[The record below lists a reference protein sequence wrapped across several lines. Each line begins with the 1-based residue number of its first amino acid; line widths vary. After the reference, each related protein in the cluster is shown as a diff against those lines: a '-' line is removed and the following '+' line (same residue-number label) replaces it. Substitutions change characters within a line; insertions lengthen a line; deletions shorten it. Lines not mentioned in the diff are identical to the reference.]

1 MHDGFIKI
9 AVGVPEIAL
18 GDCQTNAERIIA
30 MARVMST
37 AGVKLAVFT
46 ELGVTGYTLEDLFL
60 QQTLL
65 NAAENA
71 LSRIIKET
79 KELDMLLA
87 VGVPVPVGCS
97 LYNCAAFI
105 NKGKLLA
112 LVPKTHIPTYSEFY
126 EVRRFSSSPDKGFF
140 ITYVGQKVFLGQ
152 GLLRCSDMPELIV
165 AAEICEDAWVPCP
178 PSVGLAQAG
187 ANVICNLS
195 CSNELI
201 GKSEY
206 RRSIIKG
213 LSGSLVCAYAYCSA
227 GDGESTTDLV
237 FSGHCM
243 ICENAAMLAQQRW
256 STGTFITAD
265 IDVQRINADRRRM
278 STFKAVA
285 SEQYP
290 MIGEF
295 NLSVTETKLERR
307 FSPTP
312 FVPSDKAN
320 LEERCKE
327 IIHIQSA
334 GLQRR
339 LKGAHADHAVI
350 GLSGGLDSTLAYLV
364 TVDAF
369 KNLGLPLENV
379 VALTMPCF
387 GTTSR
392 TKSNAQK
399 MAEAI
404 GTSFKEVD
412 IHAAVQQ
419 HFSDIG
425 HDGVTT
431 DVTYENSQARMRTL
445 ILMNTANKCG
455 GLVIGTGD
463 LSELALGW
471 ATYNG
476 DHMSMYGVNAGVPKT
491 LVRYLVGYFASVSE
505 EPLKSVLYD
514 VLDTPVSPEL
524 LPPEENGEIAQRT
537 EDIVGPYELHDFFM
551 YYIMRFG
558 FPPHKIYR
566 IAVQTFEGRYSPE
579 IIKKWLINFVRRFF
593 TQQFKRSCL
602 PDGPKV
608 GSAAIS
614 PRGDWRMPSDALYAE
629 WLRDAENVGHFPKRK
644 L

>member
-1 MHDGFIKI
+1 MKDGFIKI
-9 AVGVPEIAL
+9 ACGVPEIAL
-18 GDCQTNAERIIA
+18 GDCVENADRIIS
-30 MARVMST
+30 MSRDMNDT
-37 AGVKLAVFT
+37 GVKLAVFT
-46 ELGVTGYTLEDLFL
+46 ELGITGYTLEDIFL

-65 NAAENA
+65 TAAEEA
-71 LSRIIKET
+71 LARIMRET
-79 KELDMLLA
+79 SDFDMLIA
-87 VGVPVPVGCS
+87 VGIPVPYGCS

-105 NKGKLLA
+105 NRGRLLA

-126 EVRRFSSSPDKGFF
+126 EGRRFTPSPEKGFF
-140 ITYVGQKVFLGQ
+140 IRFAGQEVYLGQ
-152 GLLRCSDMPELIV
+152 GMLRCAEIPQLLV
-165 AAEICEDAWVPCP
+165 AAEICEDAWVPSP

-187 ANVICNLS
+187 ANVIFNLS

-206 RRSIIKG
+206 RRSIVKG
-213 LSGSLVCAYAYCSA
+213 LSGSLLCAYAYCSA

-237 FSGHCM
+237 FSAHCM
-243 ICENAAMLAQQRW
+243 VCENGSMLAQQRW

-265 IDVQRINADRRRM
+265 IDIQRIDADRRKM
-278 STFKAVA
+278 TTFTAVP
-285 SEQYP
+285 SDSYP
-290 MIGEF
+290 IIGEF
-295 NLSVTETKLERR
+295 DLNLCETRLERR

-320 LEERCKE
+320 LEERCRE
-327 IIHIQSA
+327 IIHIQSS

-339 LKGAHADHAVI
+339 IKGTNSKHAVI

-369 KNLGLPLENV
+369 KNLGKPLEDV
-379 VALTMPCF
+379 VAVTMPCF

-404 GTSFKEVD
+404 GTSFREID

-445 ILMNTANKCG
+445 ILMNTANKLG

-505 EPLKSVLYD
+505 EPLRSVLYD

-524 LPPEENGEIAQRT
+524 LPPEENGDIAQRT

-551 YYIMRFG
+551 YYVMRFG

-566 IAVQTFEGRYSPE
+566 MAIRTFEDRYSPE
-579 IIKKWLINFVRRFF
+579 VIKKWLMNFVRRFF

-614 PRGDWRMPSDALYAE
+614 PRGDWRMPSDMLYAE
-629 WLRDAENVGHFPKRK
+629 WMRDAESV
-644 L
+644 

>member
-1 MHDGFIKI
+1 MIF
-9 AVGVPEIAL
+9 
-18 GDCQTNAERIIA
+18 
-30 MARVMST
+30 
-37 AGVKLAVFT
+37 
-46 ELGVTGYTLEDLFL
+46 
-60 QQTLL
+60 
-65 NAAENA
+65 
-71 LSRIIKET
+71 
-79 KELDMLLA
+79 
-87 VGVPVPVGCS
+87 
-97 LYNCAAFI
+97 
-105 NKGKLLA
+105 
-112 LVPKTHIPTYSEFY
+112 
-126 EVRRFSSSPDKGFF
+126 
-140 ITYVGQKVFLGQ
+140 
-152 GLLRCSDMPELIV
+152 
-165 AAEICEDAWVPCP
+165 
-178 PSVGLAQAG
+178 
-187 ANVICNLS
+187 NLS

-206 RRSIIKG
+206 RRSLIRG
-213 LSGSLVCAYAYCSA
+213 LSGSLLCAYVYCSA

-243 ICENAAMLAQQRW
+243 ICENGSMLAQQRW

-265 IDVQRINADRRRM
+265 IDIQRIDADRRKM
-278 STFKAVA
+278 TTFTSVP
-285 SEQYP
+285 SEKYP
-290 MIGEF
+290 LIGEF
-295 NLSVTETKLERR
+295 SLAITETNLERR

-320 LEERCKE
+320 LEERCRE

-339 LKGAHADHAVI
+339 ISGAHARTAVI

-369 KNLGLPLENV
+369 KSLGMPLENV
-379 VALTMPCF
+379 IAVTMPCF

-404 GTSFKEVD
+404 GTSFKEID

-419 HFSDIG
+419 HFADIG

-445 ILMNTANKCG
+445 ILMNTANKLG

-491 LVRYLVGYFASVSE
+491 LVRYLVGYFASVSD
-505 EPLKSVLYD
+505 EPLRSVLYD

-524 LPPEENGEIAQRT
+524 LPPEENGDIAQRT
-537 EDIVGPYELHDFFM
+537 EDIVGPYEMHDFFM

-566 IAVQTFEGRYSPE
+566 IAVQTFEEKYSPDV
-579 IIKKWLINFVRRFF
+579 IKKWLVNFVRRFF

-614 PRGDWRMPSDALYAE
+614 PRGDWRMPSDVLYAE
-629 WLRDAENVGHFPKRK
+629 WLRDAERVE
-644 L
+644 

>member
-1 MHDGFIKI
+1 MKDGFIKV
-9 AVGVPEIAL
+9 AAGVPEIAL
-18 GDCQTNAERIIA
+18 GDCMLNAERIIA
-30 MARVMST
+30 MAHEMNTS
-37 AGVKLAVFT
+37 GVRLAVFT
-46 ELGVTGYTLEDLFL
+46 ELGITGYTLEDLFL

-65 NAAENA
+65 DAAEKA
-71 LSRIIKET
+71 LGEVIRQT
-79 KELDMLLA
+79 AELDMLLA
-87 VGVPVPVGCS
+87 VGVPVPVGCC
-97 LYNCAAFI
+97 LYNCAAFV
-105 NKGKLLA
+105 NKGRLLC
-112 LVPKTHIPTYSEFY
+112 LVPKTFIPTYSEFY
-126 EVRRFSSSPDKGFF
+126 EGRRFTPAPETGTEVEFA
-140 ITYVGQKVFLGQ
+140 GQKTYLGQ
-152 GLLRCSDMPELIV
+152 GLLRCGEMPGLLV
-165 AAEICEDAWVPCP
+165 GAEICEDAWVPCP
-178 PSVGLAQAG
+178 PSTELARAG
-187 ANVICNLS
+187 ANVIFNLS

-206 RRSIIKG
+206 RRSIIRG
-213 LSGSLVCAYAYCSA
+213 LSGSLVCAYVYCSA
-227 GDGESTTDLV
+227 GGGESTTDLV

-243 ICENAAMLAQQRW
+243 ICENASMLAQQRW
-256 STGTFITAD
+256 NTGSFITAD
-265 IDVQRINADRRRM
+265 IDIQRINTDRRRM
-278 STFKAVA
+278 STFTAAPSPKF
-285 SEQYP
+285 P
-290 MIGEF
+290 LIGEF
-295 NLSVTETKLERR
+295 SLNVAETALERR

-312 FVPSDKAN
+312 FVPSDRYN
-320 LEERCKE
+320 LEERCRE

-364 TVDAF
+364 TADAF
-369 KNLGLPLENV
+369 KNLGLPPQNII
-379 VALTMPCF
+379 ALTMPCF

-404 GTSFKEVD
+404 GTSFREVD

-431 DVTYENSQARMRTL
+431 DVTYENSQARIRTL
-445 ILMNTANKCG
+445 ILMNTANKLG

-491 LVRYLVGYFASVSE
+491 LVRYLVDYFASVSE

-551 YYIMRFG
+551 YYMMRCG
-558 FPPHKIYR
+558 FAPHKIYR
-566 IAVQTFEGRYSPE
+566 IALPTFEGRYSPE
-579 IIKKWLINFVRRFF
+579 VIKKWLVNFVRRFF

-608 GSAAIS
+608 GSVAIS

-629 WLRDAENVGHFPKRK
+629 WLRDAENIPVG
-644 L
+644 

>member
-1 MHDGFIKI
+1 MYDGFIKV
-9 AVGVPEIAL
+9 AAGVPEIAL
-18 GDCQTNAERIIA
+18 GDCAANAHRIIK
-30 MARVMST
+30 MADEMS
-37 AGVKLAVFT
+37 AKGAKLAVFT
-46 ELGVTGYTLEDLFL
+46 ELGVTGYTLEDMFL
-60 QQTLL
+60 QRTLL
-65 NAAENA
+65 SSGEKA
-71 LSRIIKET
+71 LGLIMEET
-79 KELDMLLA
+79 ASLDMLLA
-87 VGVPVPVGCS
+87 VGVPVPVGCC
-97 LYNCAAFI
+97 LYNCVAFI
-105 NKGKLLA
+105 NRGKLLA

-126 EVRRFSSSPDKGFF
+126 EGRRFTAAPEKGFF
-140 ITYVGQKVFLGQ
+140 ITYAGQKVFLGQ
-152 GLLRCSDMPELIV
+152 GLLRCANMPELVV

-178 PSVGLAQAG
+178 PSIGLAQAG

-206 RRSIIKG
+206 RRSLIKG
-213 LSGSLVCAYAYCSA
+213 LSGSLLSAYIYCSA

-243 ICENAAMLAQQRW
+243 ICENGSMLAQQRW

-265 IDVQRINADRRRM
+265 IDVQRIDADRRKM
-278 STFKAVA
+278 TTFTAVP
-285 SEQYP
+285 SEKYP
-290 MIGEF
+290 LIGEF
-295 NLSVTETKLERR
+295 SLEVTETRLERR

-327 IIHIQSA
+327 IIHIQST

-339 LKGAHADHAVI
+339 LKGAHAKHAVI

-369 KNLGLPLENV
+369 KSLGMPMEDV
-379 VALTMPCF
+379 MAVTMPCF

-404 GTSFKEVD
+404 GTSFKEID

-445 ILMNTANKCG
+445 ILMNTANKLG

-491 LVRYLVGYFASVSE
+491 LVRYLVGYFASVAD

-558 FPPHKIYR
+558 FMPHKIYR
-566 IAVQTFEGRYSPE
+566 IALQTFEGKYSPE
-579 IIKKWLINFVRRFF
+579 IIKKWLMNFIRRFF

-614 PRGDWRMPSDALYAE
+614 PRGDWRMPSDMLYAE
-629 WLRDAENVGHFPKRK
+629 WMKDAESI
-644 L
+644 

>member
-1 MHDGFIKI
+1 MEDGFIKV
-9 AVGVPEIAL
+9 ASGVPEIAL
-18 GDCQTNAERIIA
+18 GDCELNADRIIA
-30 MARVMST
+30 MAQEMSG

-46 ELGVTGYTLEDLFL
+46 ELGVTGYTLEDMFE

-65 NAAENA
+65 TAAENA
-71 LSRIIKET
+71 LGRIVEET
-79 KELDMLLA
+79 LDLDMLIA

-97 LYNCAAFI
+97 LYNCAALM
-105 NKGKLLA
+105 NHGELLA
-112 LVPKTHIPTYSEFY
+112 LIPKTHIPTYSEFY
-126 EVRRFSSSPDKGFF
+126 EGRRFTPAPEKGFF
-140 ITYVGQKVFLGQ
+140 ISFAGQDVFLGQ
-152 GLLRCSDMPELIV
+152 GLLRCSALPQLV
-165 AAEICEDAWVPCP
+165 VGAEICEDAWVPCP

-187 ANVICNLS
+187 ANVIFNLS

-206 RRSIIKG
+206 RRSLIKG
-213 LSGSLVCAYAYCSA
+213 LSGSLLSAYVYCSA

-243 ICENAAMLAQQRW
+243 ICENGSLLAQQRW
-256 STGTFITAD
+256 NTGSFITAD
-265 IDVQRINADRRRM
+265 IDIQRIDADRRKM
-278 STFKAVA
+278 TTFTALQ
-285 SEQYP
+285 SEEYP
-290 MIGEF
+290 LISEF
-295 NLSVTETKLERR
+295 DLEITETRLERR
-307 FSPTP
+307 YSPTP

-327 IIHIQSA
+327 IIHIQSS

-339 LKGAHADHAVI
+339 LKGAHAKHAVI
-350 GLSGGLDSTLAYLV
+350 GLSGGLDSTLAYLI

-369 KNLGLPLENV
+369 KNLGRPLEDV
-379 VALTMPCF
+379 VAITMPCF

-404 GTSFKEVD
+404 GTSFREID

-431 DVTYENSQARMRTL
+431 DVTYENSQARIRTL
-445 ILMNTANKCG
+445 ILMNTANKLG

-491 LVRYLVGYFASVSE
+491 LVRYLVGYFASVAD

-566 IAVQTFEGRYSPE
+566 IAIRTFEGKYSPE
-579 IIKKWLINFVRRFF
+579 VIKKWLVNFIRRFF

-608 GSAAIS
+608 GTAAIS
-614 PRGDWRMPSDALYAE
+614 PRGDWRMPSDMLYAE
-629 WLRDAENVGHFPKRK
+629 WMRDAESV
-644 L
+644 

>member
-1 MHDGFIKI
+1 MRDGFIKV
-9 AVGVPEIAL
+9 ATGVPGIAL
-18 GDCQTNAERIIA
+18 GDCELNAERIIA
-30 MARVMST
+30 MSRDMSN

-46 ELGVTGYTLEDLFL
+46 ELGVTGYTLEDLFM

-65 NAAENA
+65 TAGENA

-79 KELDMLLA
+79 AGLDTLIA

-105 NKGKLLA
+105 NRGKLLA

-126 EVRRFSSSPDKGFF
+126 EGRRFTPAPEKGFF
-140 ITYVGQKVFLGQ
+140 IQYAGQKVFLGQ
-152 GLLRCSDMPELIV
+152 GLLRCADLPELVV

-178 PSVGLAQAG
+178 PSTELAQAG
-187 ANVICNLS
+187 ANVIFNLS

-206 RRSIIKG
+206 RRSLIRG
-213 LSGSLVCAYAYCSA
+213 LSGSLLCAYVYCSA

-243 ICENAAMLAQQRW
+243 ICENGSMLAQQRW

-265 IDVQRINADRRRM
+265 IDIQRIDADRRKM
-278 STFKAVA
+278 TTFTSVP
-285 SEQYP
+285 SEKYP
-290 MIGEF
+290 LIGEF
-295 NLSVTETKLERR
+295 SLAITETNLERR

-320 LEERCKE
+320 LEERCRE

-339 LKGAHADHAVI
+339 ISGAHARTAVI

-369 KNLGLPLENV
+369 KSLGMPLENV
-379 VALTMPCF
+379 IAVTMPCF

-404 GTSFKEVD
+404 GTSFKEID

-419 HFSDIG
+419 HFADIG

-445 ILMNTANKCG
+445 ILMNTANKLG

-491 LVRYLVGYFASVSE
+491 LVRYLVGYFA
-505 EPLKSVLYD
+505 
-514 VLDTPVSPEL
+514 
-524 LPPEENGEIAQRT
+524 
-537 EDIVGPYELHDFFM
+537 
-551 YYIMRFG
+551 
-558 FPPHKIYR
+558 
-566 IAVQTFEGRYSPE
+566 
-579 IIKKWLINFVRRFF
+579 
-593 TQQFKRSCL
+593 RSL
-602 PDGPKV
+602 
-608 GSAAIS
+608 
-614 PRGDWRMPSDALYAE
+614 
-629 WLRDAENVGHFPKRK
+629 
-644 L
+644 

>member
-1 MHDGFIKI
+1 MKDGFIKI
-9 AVGVPEIAL
+9 AAGVPEIAL
-18 GDCQTNAERIIA
+18 GDCSLNAERIVS
-30 MARVMST
+30 MARDMST

-46 ELGVTGYTLEDLFL
+46 ELGITGYTLEDLFL

-65 NAAENA
+65 HGAEKA
-71 LSRIIKET
+71 LKKIIEQT
-79 KELDMLLA
+79 SELDMLIA
-87 VGVPVPVGCS
+87 VGVPVPVGCC

-105 NKGKLLA
+105 NRGRLLG

-126 EVRRFSSSPDKGFF
+126 EGRRFTPAPDKGFF
-140 ITYVGQKVFLGQ
+140 IDFAGQRVYLGQ
-152 GLLRCSDMPELIV
+152 GLFRCEKLPELV
-165 AAEICEDAWVPCP
+165 VGAEICEDAWVPAP

-206 RRSIIKG
+206 RRSIIRG

-227 GDGESTTDLV
+227 GGGESTTDLV

-243 ICENAAMLAQQRW
+243 ICENASMLSEQRW
-256 STGTFITAD
+256 NTGSFITAD
-265 IDVQRINADRRRM
+265 IDIQRINTDRRRM
-278 STFKAVA
+278 STFTAVP
-285 SEQYP
+285 SEKYP
-290 MIGEF
+290 FIAAF
-295 NLSVTETKLERR
+295 DLAVTETRLERS
-307 FSPTP
+307 FSRTP
-312 FVPSDKAN
+312 FVPSGKDNIAD
-320 LEERCKE
+320 RCRE

-334 GLQRR
+334 GLRRR

-350 GLSGGLDSTLAYLV
+350 GLSGGLDSTLAYLI

-369 KNLGLPLENV
+369 KNLGLPLQNII
-379 VALTMPCF
+379 ALTMPCF

-404 GTSFKEVD
+404 GTSFREVD

-419 HFSDIG
+419 HFADIG

-491 LVRYLVGYFASVSE
+491 LVRYLVDYVASASD
-505 EPLKSVLYD
+505 EPLQSVLYD

-524 LPPEENGEIAQRT
+524 LPPEENGDIAQRT

-551 YYIMRFG
+551 YYMMRCG
-558 FPPHKIYR
+558 FAPHKIYR
-566 IAVQTFEGRYSPE
+566 IALRTFDGKYAPE
-579 IIKKWLINFVRRFF
+579 VIKKWLVNFVRRFF

-602 PDGPKV
+602 PDGPKI
-608 GSAAIS
+608 GSVAIS

-629 WLRDAENVGHFPKRK
+629 WLTDAEDAQQF
-644 L
+644 

>member
-1 MHDGFIKI
+1 MKDGFIKI
-9 AVGVPEIAL
+9 GAGVPEIAL
-18 GDCQTNAERIIA
+18 GDCAENAKRIIA
-30 MARVMST
+30 MLRDMQAQ
-37 AGVKLAVFT
+37 GVKLAVFT
-46 ELGVTGYTLEDLFL
+46 ELGITGYTLEDLFL
-60 QQTLL
+60 QQALLDASAKALAEIIAATAEMDTLVL
-65 NAAENA
+65 
-71 LSRIIKET
+71 
-79 KELDMLLA
+79 

-97 LYNCAAFI
+97 LYNCAAVI
-105 NKGKLLA
+105 NRGQLLG
-112 LVPKTHIPTYSEFY
+112 LVPKTHMPTYSEFY
-126 EVRRFSSSPDKGFF
+126 EGRRFTPAPEKVQS
-140 ITYVGQKVFLGQ
+140 INYLGQSVPLGQ
-152 GLLRCSDMPELIV
+152 GLFRCAELPELV
-165 AAEICEDAWVPCP
+165 LGMELCEDAWTPCP
-178 PSVGLAQAG
+178 PSIGLARAG
-187 ANVICNLS
+187 ANVIFNLS
-195 CSNELI
+195 CSNEVI
-201 GKSEY
+201 GKADY
-206 RRSIIKG
+206 RRALIKH
-213 LSGSLVCAYAYCSA
+213 LSGSLVSAYVYCSA
-227 GDGESTTDLV
+227 GGGESTTDLV

-243 ICENAAMLAQQRW
+243 ICENASILAEQRW

-265 IDVQRINADRRRM
+265 IDIQRLNTDRRRM
-278 STFKAVA
+278 STFTADN

-290 MIGEF
+290 VIAEF
-295 NLSVTETKLERR
+295 SLDMTETKLTRA
-307 FSPTP
+307 FPQTP
-312 FVPSDKAN
+312 FVPSSKDN

-339 LKGAHADHAVI
+339 LMAAHAEHAVI
-350 GLSGGLDSTLAYLV
+350 GLSGGLDSTLSYLV

-369 KNLGLPLENV
+369 KALHYPLENI

-404 GTSFKEVD
+404 GTSFREVD

-419 HFSDIG
+419 HFADIG

-431 DVTYENSQARMRTL
+431 DITYENSQARMRTL
-445 ILMNTANKCG
+445 ILMNTANQCG

-476 DHMSMYGVNAGVPKT
+476 DHMSMYAVNVGVPKT
-491 LVRYLVGYFASVSE
+491 LVRYLVDYFASVSD

-524 LPPEENGEIAQRT
+524 LPPEENGDIAQRT

-551 YYIMRFG
+551 YYIMRCG
-558 FPPHKIYR
+558 FAPHKIYR
-566 IAVQTFEGRYSPE
+566 IALLTFEGKYSPE
-579 IIKKWLINFVRRFF
+579 VIKKWLDNFVRRFF

-608 GSAAIS
+608 GSVAIS
-614 PRGDWRMPSDALYAE
+614 PRGDWRMPSDALYTV
-629 WLRDAENVGHFPKRK
+629 WS
-644 L
+644 

>member
-1 MHDGFIKI
+1 MKDGFIKV
-9 AVGVPEIAL
+9 ASGVPEIAL
-18 GDCQTNAERIIA
+18 GNCELNAGRIIA
-30 MARVMST
+30 MARTMAA
-37 AGVKLAVFT
+37 AGVRLAVFT
-46 ELGVTGYTLEDLFL
+46 ELGVTGYTLEDMFA

-65 NAAENA
+65 TAAENA
-71 LSRIIKET
+71 LARILEET
-79 KELDMLLA
+79 ADLDMLAA

-97 LYNCAAFI
+97 LYNCAALI
-105 NKGKLLA
+105 NRGKLLA
-112 LVPKTHIPTYSEFY
+112 LIPKTHIPTYSEFY
-126 EVRRFSSSPDKGFF
+126 EGRRFTPAPEKGFF
-140 ITYVGQKVFLGQ
+140 LTYAGQKVFLGQ
-152 GLLRCSDMPELIV
+152 GLLRCAGLPQLV
-165 AAEICEDAWVPCP
+165 VGAEICEDAWVPCP
-178 PSVGLAQAG
+178 PSIGLARAG
-187 ANVICNLS
+187 ANVIFNLS

-201 GKSEY
+201 GKSDY
-206 RRSIIKG
+206 RRSLIRG
-213 LSGSLVCAYAYCSA
+213 LSGSLLAAYIYCSA

-243 ICENAAMLAQQRW
+243 ICENGSMLAQQRW
-256 STGTFITAD
+256 STGTFISAD
-265 IDVQRINADRRRM
+265 IDIQRVDADRRKM
-278 STFKAVA
+278 TTFTAA
-285 SEQYP
+285 PSGQYP
-290 MIGEF
+290 LIGEF
-295 NLSVTETKLERR
+295 DLEIAETKLERR

-320 LEERCKE
+320 LEERCRE

-339 LKGAHADHAVI
+339 IKGAHAQTAVI

-369 KNLGLPLENV
+369 RNLGKPLEDI
-379 VALTMPCF
+379 VAVTMPCF

-404 GTSFKEVD
+404 GTSFKEID
-412 IHAAVQQ
+412 IHAAVKQ
-419 HFSDIG
+419 HFADIG

-431 DVTYENSQARMRTL
+431 DVTYENSQARIRTL
-445 ILMNTANKCG
+445 ILMNTANKLG
-455 GLVIGTGD
+455 GMVIGTGD

-491 LVRYLVGYFASVSE
+491 LVRYLVGYFASVAG
-505 EPLKSVLYD
+505 EPLQSVLYD

-524 LPPEENGEIAQRT
+524 LPPEENGDIAQRT

-566 IAVQTFEGRYSPE
+566 IALQTFEGRYSPDV
-579 IIKKWLINFVRRFF
+579 IRKWLANFVRRFF

-608 GSAAIS
+608 GSEAIS
-614 PRGDWRMPSDALYAE
+614 PRGDWRMPSDMLYAD
-629 WLRDAENVGHFPKRK
+629 WMRDVESI
-644 L
+644 

>member
-1 MHDGFIKI
+1 MTVMKDGFIKI
-9 AVGVPEIAL
+9 GTGVPEIAL
-18 GDCQTNAERIIA
+18 GDCAANAERIAA
-30 MARVMST
+30 MAREMS
-37 AGVKLAVFT
+37 AQGVKIAAFT

-65 NAAENA
+65 GAAEKA
-71 LSRIIKET
+71 VGAIAEQT
-79 KELDMLLA
+79 ADLDMLLI
-87 VGVPVPVGCS
+87 VGVPVPVGCA

-105 NKGKLLA
+105 NKGVLLA

-126 EVRRFSSSPDKGFF
+126 EGRRFSPAPPKGMV
-140 ITYVGQKVFLGQ
+140 IPYAGQRVYLGQ
-152 GLLRCSDMPELIV
+152 GTLRCSAMPELV
-165 AAEICEDAWVPCP
+165 VGAEICEDAWVPCP
-178 PSVGLAQAG
+178 PSAWLAKSG
-187 ANVICNLS
+187 ANVIFNLS

-206 RRSIIKG
+206 RRTIIKA
-213 LSGSLVCAYAYCSA
+213 LSGSLVCVYAYGSA

-243 ICENAAMLAQQRW
+243 IFENASCLAEQRW
-256 STGTFITAD
+256 KTGSFITAD
-265 IDVQRINADRRRM
+265 VDVMRVNADRRRM
-278 STFKAVA
+278 STFTPDGA
-285 SEQYP
+285 SPYP
-290 MIGEF
+290 LIGEF
-295 NLSVTETKLERR
+295 SLAVTETPLTRT

-312 FVPSDKAN
+312 FVPSDREH
-320 LEERCKE
+320 LEERCRE

-339 LKGAHADHAVI
+339 LRGAHADHAVI

-364 TVDAF
+364 TADAF
-369 KNLGLPLENV
+369 KHLGLPPENII
-379 VALTMPCF
+379 ALTMPCF

-392 TKSNAQK
+392 TKSNAEK
-399 MAEAI
+399 MAEAL
-404 GTSFKEVD
+404 GTSFREVD

-445 ILMNTANKCG
+445 ILMNTANHCG

-491 LVRYLVGYFASVSE
+491 LVRYLVDYFASVSE

-524 LPPEENGEIAQRT
+524 LPPEENGDIAQRT

-551 YYIMRFG
+551 YYMLRFG

-566 IAVQTFEGRYSPE
+566 IALPTFAGRYSPDV
-579 IIKKWLINFVRRFF
+579 IRKWLINFVRRFF

-608 GSAAIS
+608 GSVAVS

-629 WLRDAENVGHFPKRK
+629 WMRDAEACEA
-644 L
+644 

>member
-1 MHDGFIKI
+1 MKDGFIKI
-9 AVGVPEIAL
+9 AAGVPEIAL
-18 GDCQTNAERIIA
+18 GDCAENAARIVA
-30 MARVMST
+30 MARQMQ
-37 AGVKLAVFT
+37 AQGVKIAVFT

-60 QQTLL
+60 QQALL
-65 NAAENA
+65 DASAQA
-71 LSRIIKET
+71 LQKIIDHT
-79 KELDMLLA
+79 ADLDMLLL

-97 LYNCAAFI
+97 LYNCAAVI
-105 NKGKLLA
+105 NRGRLLG

-126 EVRRFSSSPDKGFF
+126 EGRRFTPAPAQWESVS
-140 ITYVGQKVFLGQ
+140 YLGQSVLLGQ
-152 GLLRCSDMPELIV
+152 GLFRCASLPELV
-165 AAEICEDAWVPCP
+165 VGVELCEDAWVPSP

-201 GKSEY
+201 GKSDY
-206 RRSIIKG
+206 RGTIVRA
-213 LSGSLVCAYAYCSA
+213 LSGSLLCAYAYCSA
-227 GDGESTTDLV
+227 GSGESTTDLV

-243 ICENAAMLAQQRW
+243 ICENASLLAEQRW
-256 STGTFITAD
+256 ETGRFVTAD
-265 IDVQRINADRRRM
+265 IDIQKLNADRRRM
-278 STFKAVA
+278 STFTAVP

-290 MIGEF
+290 IIDEF
-295 NLSVTETKLERR
+295 DLDVTETNLTRVFPR
-307 FSPTP
+307 TP
-312 FVPSDKAN
+312 FVPQGKDNIDA
-320 LEERCKE
+320 RCRE

-339 LKGAHADHAVI
+339 LTAAHAKHAVI

-369 KNLGLPLENV
+369 TQLGYPLENII
-379 VALTMPCF
+379 ALTMPCF

-404 GTSFKEVD
+404 GTSFREVD

-445 ILMNTANKCG
+445 ILMNTANQCG

-476 DHMSMYGVNAGVPKT
+476 DHMSMYGVNVGVPKT
-491 LVRYLVGYFASVSE
+491 LVRYLVDYVASTVE
-505 EPLKSVLYD
+505 EPLQSVLYD

-524 LPPEENGEIAQRT
+524 LPPEENGDIAQRT

-551 YYIMRFG
+551 YYIMRCG
-558 FPPHKIYR
+558 FAPHKIYR
-566 IAVQTFEGRYSPE
+566 IALRAFDGKYTPDTIE
-579 IIKKWLINFVRRFF
+579 KWLKNFVRRFF

-608 GSAAIS
+608 GSVAIS
-614 PRGDWRMPSDALYAE
+614 PRGDWRMPSDALSAE
-629 WLRDAENVGHFPKRK
+629 WLRDLQNN
-644 L
+644 

>member
-1 MHDGFIKI
+1 MKDGLIKM
-9 AVGVPEIAL
+9 AAGVPEIAL
-18 GDCQTNAERIIA
+18 GECAQNAGRIIA
-30 MARVMST
+30 MARDMNT
-37 AGVKLAVFT
+37 KGVKLAVFT
-46 ELGVTGYTLEDLFL
+46 ELGVTGYTLEDIFL

-65 NAAENA
+65 TAAENA
-71 LSRIIKET
+71 LARILRET
-79 KELDMLLA
+79 GELDMLLA
-87 VGVPVPVGCS
+87 VGVPVPVGCC

-105 NKGKLLA
+105 NRGKLLA

-126 EVRRFSSSPDKGFF
+126 EGRRFTSAPEKGFF
-140 ITYVGQKVFLGQ
+140 IEYAGQKVFLGQ
-152 GLLRCSDMPELIV
+152 GTLRCAEMPQLV
-165 AAEICEDAWVPCP
+165 VGAEICEDAWVPCP

-187 ANVICNLS
+187 ANVIFNLS

-206 RRSIIKG
+206 RRSLIKG
-213 LSGSLVCAYAYCSA
+213 LSGSLLSAYLYCSA
-227 GDGESTTDLV
+227 GNGESTTDLV

-243 ICENAAMLAQQRW
+243 ICENGSMLVQQRW
-256 STGTFITAD
+256 NTGAFITAD
-265 IDVQRINADRRRM
+265 IDIQRINAERRRM
-278 STFKAVA
+278 TTFTAVPDGK
-285 SEQYP
+285 YP
-290 MIGEF
+290 FIAEF
-295 NLSVTETKLERR
+295 SLEITQTRLERT

-320 LEERCKE
+320 LEERCRE

-339 LKGAHADHAVI
+339 LTGAHADHAVI

-369 KNLGLPLENV
+369 KSLGKPLEDII
-379 VALTMPCF
+379 ALTMPCF

-404 GTSFKEVD
+404 GTSFREVD

-419 HFSDIG
+419 HFADIG

-431 DVTYENSQARMRTL
+431 DVTYENSQARIRTL

-505 EPLKSVLYD
+505 EPLQSVLYD

-524 LPPEENGEIAQRT
+524 LPPEENGDIAQRT

-551 YYIMRFG
+551 YYMMRFG

-566 IAVQTFEGRYSPE
+566 IALPTFEGKYSPE
-579 IIKKWLINFVRRFF
+579 VIKKWLVNFVRRFF

-608 GSAAIS
+608 GSVAIS
-614 PRGDWRMPSDALYAE
+614 PRGDWRMPSDMLYAE
-629 WLRDAENVGHFPKRK
+629 WMRDAESV
-644 L
+644 

>member
-1 MHDGFIKI
+1 MKDGFIKI
-9 AVGVPEIAL
+9 AAGVPEIAL
-18 GDCQTNAERIIA
+18 GDCAENANRIIA
-30 MARVMST
+30 MSREMHSQ
-37 AGVKLAVFT
+37 GVKLAVFT
-46 ELGVTGYTLEDLFL
+46 ELGITGYTLEDLFL
-60 QQTLL
+60 QQALL
-65 NAAENA
+65 DASADA
-71 LSRIIKET
+71 LRTIIT
-79 KELDMLLA
+79 ATADMDMLIA

-97 LYNCAAFI
+97 LYNCAAVI
-105 NKGKLLA
+105 NRGRLLG
-112 LVPKTHIPTYSEFY
+112 LVPKTHMPTYSEFY
-126 EVRRFSSSPDKGFF
+126 EGRRFTPASGE
-140 ITYVGQKVFLGQ
+140 GQYINYLGQSVYLGQ
-152 GLLRCSDMPELIV
+152 GLFRCAELPELVLGI
-165 AAEICEDAWVPCP
+165 ELCEDVWVPCP
-178 PSVGLAQAG
+178 PSIGLAQAG
-187 ANVICNLS
+187 ANVIFNLS
-195 CSNELI
+195 CSNEVI

-206 RRSIIKG
+206 RRDIIKG
-213 LSGSLVCAYAYCSA
+213 LSGSLICAYAYCSA
-227 GDGESTTDLV
+227 GGGESTTDLV

-243 ICENAAMLAQQRW
+243 ICESASLLTEQRW

-265 IDVQRINADRRRM
+265 VDIQKINADRRRM
-278 STFKAVA
+278 STFAADNSDK
-285 SEQYP
+285 YP
-290 MIGEF
+290 TIAEF
-295 NLSVTETKLERR
+295 SLDVTKTRLTRAFPR
-307 FSPTP
+307 TP
-312 FVPSDKAN
+312 FVPSSKDN
-320 LEERCKE
+320 LEARCRE

-339 LKGAHADHAVI
+339 LTAAHATHAVI

-369 KNLGLPLENV
+369 KSLNYPLENI

-404 GTSFKEVD
+404 GTSFREVD
-412 IHAAVQQ
+412 IHAAVHQ

-431 DVTYENSQARMRTL
+431 DITYEHSQARMRTL
-445 ILMNTANKCG
+445 ILMNTANQCN

-476 DHMSMYGVNAGVPKT
+476 DHMSMYAVNAGVPKT
-491 LVRYLVGYFASVSE
+491 LVRYLVDYFASASD

-524 LPPEENGEIAQRT
+524 LPPEENGDIAQRT

-551 YYIMRFG
+551 YYIMRCG

-566 IAVQTFEGRYSPE
+566 IALLTFEGKYSPE
-579 IIKKWLINFVRRFF
+579 IIKKWLANFIRRFF

-608 GSAAIS
+608 GSVAIS
-614 PRGDWRMPSDALYAE
+614 PRGDWRMPSDALYATWMHDLE
-629 WLRDAENVGHFPKRK
+629 SIE
-644 L
+644 

>member
-1 MHDGFIKI
+1 MRDGFIKV
-9 AVGVPEIAL
+9 ATGVPEIAL
-18 GDCQTNAERIIA
+18 GDCELNAERIIA
-30 MARVMST
+30 MSREMSEV
-37 AGVKLAVFT
+37 GVKLAVFT

-65 NAAENA
+65 TAGENA
-71 LSRIIKET
+71 LSRIMKET
-79 KELDMLLA
+79 AGLDMLIA

-105 NKGKLLA
+105 NSGRLLA

-126 EVRRFSSSPDKGFF
+126 EGRRFTPAPEKGFS
-140 ITYVGQKVFLGQ
+140 IQYAGQKVFLGQ
-152 GLLRCSDMPELIV
+152 GLLRCADLPELVV

-178 PSVGLAQAG
+178 PSTGLAQAG
-187 ANVICNLS
+187 ANVIFNLS

-206 RRSIIKG
+206 RRSLIKG
-213 LSGSLVCAYAYCSA
+213 LSGSLLSAYVYCSA
-227 GDGESTTDLV
+227 GNGESTTDLV

-243 ICENAAMLAQQRW
+243 ICENGSMLAQQRW

-265 IDVQRINADRRRM
+265 IDIQRIDADRRKM
-278 STFKAVA
+278 TTFTSVP
-285 SEQYP
+285 SEKYP
-290 MIGEF
+290 LIGEF
-295 NLSVTETKLERR
+295 SLAITETNLDRR

-320 LEERCKE
+320 LEERCRE

-339 LKGAHADHAVI
+339 ISGAHARTAVI

-369 KNLGLPLENV
+369 KSLGMPLENV
-379 VALTMPCF
+379 IAVTMPCF

-404 GTSFKEVD
+404 GTSFKEID

-419 HFSDIG
+419 HFADIG

-445 ILMNTANKCG
+445 ILMNTANKLG

-491 LVRYLVGYFASVSE
+491 LVRYLVGYFASVSD
-505 EPLKSVLYD
+505 EPLQSVLYD

-524 LPPEENGEIAQRT
+524 LPPEENGDIAQRT

-566 IAVQTFEGRYSPE
+566 IAVQTFEEKYSPDV
-579 IIKKWLINFVRRFF
+579 IKIWLVNFVRRFF

-614 PRGDWRMPSDALYAE
+614 PRGDCRMPSDVLYAE
-629 WLRDAENVGHFPKRK
+629 WLRDAENV
-644 L
+644 

>member
-1 MHDGFIKI
+1 MKDGFVKV
-9 AVGVPEIAL
+9 AAGVPEIAL
-18 GDCQTNAERIIA
+18 GDCERNAERIVA
-30 MARVMST
+30 MALEMNAT
-37 AGVKLAVFT
+37 GVKLAVFT
-46 ELGVTGYTLEDLFL
+46 ELGITGYTLEDLFL

-65 NAAENA
+65 SAAEKA
-71 LSRIIKET
+71 LARVAAET
-79 KELDMLLA
+79 AELDMLIA
-87 VGVPVPVGCS
+87 AGVPVPVGCS

-105 NKGKLLA
+105 NRGRILA

-126 EVRRFSSSPDKGFF
+126 EGRRFSPAPEKGFY
-140 ITYVGQKVFLGQ
+140 IGYAGQKVYLGQ
-152 GLLRCSDMPELIV
+152 GMLRCEDMPELV
-165 AAEICEDAWVPCP
+165 VGAEICEDAWVPCP

-187 ANVICNLS
+187 ANLILNLS

-243 ICENAAMLAQQRW
+243 IVENASMLAQQRW
-256 STGTFITAD
+256 NTGSFITAD

-278 STFKAVA
+278 TTFTAVPSDRYQIIA
-285 SEQYP
+285 
-290 MIGEF
+290 EF
-295 NLSVTETKLERR
+295 GLKVTETRLERR

-312 FVPSDKAN
+312 FVPSGKADI
-320 LEERCKE
+320 EERCKE
-327 IIHIQSA
+327 IIHIQSS

-339 LKGAHADHAVI
+339 LRGAHADHAVI
-350 GLSGGLDSTLAYLV
+350 GLSGGLDSTLAYLI

-369 KNLGLPLENV
+369 KALGKPLEDV
-379 VALTMPCF
+379 VAITMPCF

-419 HFSDIG
+419 HFADIG

-431 DVTYENSQARMRTL
+431 DITYENSQARMRTL
-445 ILMNTANKCG
+445 ILMNTANQLG

-491 LVRYLVGYFASVSE
+491 LVRYLVGYFASISE

-514 VLDTPVSPEL
+514 ILDTPVSPEL

-558 FPPHKIYR
+558 FTPHKIYR
-566 IAVQTFEGRYSPE
+566 IALQTFEGSYSPE
-579 IIKKWLINFVRRFF
+579 VIKKWLVNFVRRFF

-608 GSAAIS
+608 GSAALS
-614 PRGDWRMPSDALYAE
+614 PRGDWRMPSDVPSTE
-629 WLRDAENVGHFPKRK
+629 WLRDAESV
-644 L
+644 

>member
-1 MHDGFIKI
+1 MKDGFIKT
-9 AVGVPEIAL
+9 AAGVPEIAL
-18 GDCQTNAERIIA
+18 GDCSANAERIIS
-30 MARVMST
+30 MARDMSIK
-37 AGVKLAVFT
+37 GVKLAVFT
-46 ELGVTGYTLEDLFL
+46 ELGITGYTLEDLFL

-71 LSRIIKET
+71 LVRIIKET
-79 KELDMLLA
+79 AQLDMLIA
-87 VGVPVPVGCS
+87 VGVPVPVGCC

-105 NKGKLLA
+105 NKGKLLG

-126 EVRRFSSSPDKGFF
+126 EGRRFSASPDKGFF
-140 ITYVGQKVFLGQ
+140 ITYAGQKVFLGQ
-152 GLLRCSDMPELIV
+152 GLFRCAELPELIV
-165 AAEICEDAWVPCP
+165 GAEICEDAWVPSP

-213 LSGSLVCAYAYCSA
+213 LSGSLVCAYVYCSA

-243 ICENAAMLAQQRW
+243 ICENASMLARQRW
-256 STGTFITAD
+256 STGSFVTAD
-265 IDVQRINADRRRM
+265 IDIQRINADRRRM
-278 STFKAVA
+278 STFTAVP
-285 SEQYP
+285 SEKYP
-290 MIGEF
+290 LIAEF
-295 NLSVTETKLERR
+295 SLAVTETALERR

-320 LEERCKE
+320 LEERCRE

-350 GLSGGLDSTLAYLV
+350 GLSGGLDSTLACLV
-364 TVDAF
+364 TADAF
-369 KNLGLPLENV
+369 KNLDLPPENII
-379 VALTMPCF
+379 ALTMPCF

-419 HFSDIG
+419 HFADIG

-505 EPLKSVLYD
+505 EPLQSVLYD

-524 LPPEENGEIAQRT
+524 LPPGENGDIAQRT

-551 YYIMRFG
+551 YYMMRCG
-558 FPPHKIYR
+558 FAPHKIYR
-566 IAVQTFEGRYSPE
+566 IALPTFEGKYPPA
-579 IIKKWLINFVRRFF
+579 IIKKWLVNFVRRFF

-608 GSAAIS
+608 GSVAIS

-629 WLRDAENVGHFPKRK
+629 WLRDAESV
-644 L
+644 

>member
-1 MHDGFIKI
+1 MQDGFIRI
-9 AVGVPEIAL
+9 AAGVTEIAL
-18 GDCQTNAERIIA
+18 GDCAANAERITA
-30 MARVMST
+30 MAREMNE
-37 AGVKLAVFT
+37 AGVKLAVFS
-46 ELGVTGYTLEDLFL
+46 ELGITGYTLEDLFL

-65 NAAENA
+65 SAAEKA
-71 LSRIIKET
+71 LARVVKET
-79 KELDMLLA
+79 SSLDMLMA

-105 NKGKLLA
+105 SKGKLLA

-126 EVRRFSSSPDKGFF
+126 EGRRFSASPDKGFF
-140 ITYVGQKVFLGQ
+140 IEYAGQKVYLGQ
-152 GLLRCSDMPELIV
+152 GMLRCSDMPELVV

-243 ICENAAMLAQQRW
+243 ICENASMLAQQRW

-265 IDVQRINADRRRM
+265 IDIQRINADRRRM
-278 STFKAVA
+278 STFKSVP

-290 MIGEF
+290 IIGEF
-295 NLSVTETKLERR
+295 SLAITETKLERR

-369 KNLGLPLENV
+369 KNLGLPPENV

-419 HFSDIG
+419 HFADIG

-537 EDIVGPYELHDFFM
+537 EEIVGPYELHDFFM

-566 IAVQTFEGRYSPE
+566 IALQTFEGKYSPE
-579 IIKKWLINFVRRFF
+579 VIKKWLINFVRRFF

-629 WLRDAENVGHFPKRK
+629 WLRDAESV
-644 L
+644 

>member
-1 MHDGFIKI
+1 MKDGFIKI
-9 AVGVPEIAL
+9 AAGVPEIAL
-18 GDCQTNAERIIA
+18 GDCRENAKRIVS
-30 MARVMST
+30 MAREM
-37 AGVKLAVFT
+37 AADGVKLAVFT

-65 NAAENA
+65 DAATEA
-71 LSRIIKET
+71 LQAIMEET
-79 KELDMLLA
+79 ASLDMLIA

-97 LYNCAAFI
+97 LYNCAAFL
-105 NKGKLLA
+105 NHGRLLG
-112 LVPKTHIPTYSEFY
+112 LVPKTHMPTYSEFY
-126 EVRRFSSSPDKGFF
+126 EGRRFTPAPAKGQQ
-140 ITYVGQKVFLGQ
+140 ISYLGQSVYLGQ
-152 GLLRCSDMPELIV
+152 GLFRCTELPELV
-165 AAEICEDAWVPCP
+165 VGAELCEDAWVPSP

-187 ANVICNLS
+187 ANVIFNLS
-195 CSNELI
+195 CSNEVI

-206 RRSIIKG
+206 RRSIIKA
-213 LSGSLVCAYAYCSA
+213 LSGSLICAYAYCSA
-227 GDGESTTDLV
+227 GGGESTTDLV

-243 ICENAAMLAQQRW
+243 LCESASMLAEQRW
-256 STGTFITAD
+256 RTGTYVTAD
-265 IDVQRINADRRRM
+265 IDIQKLNTDRRRM
-278 STFKAVA
+278 STFTAVD
-285 SEQYP
+285 SEACPEIAQFSLR
-290 MIGEF
+290 IE
-295 NLSVTETKLERR
+295 ETPLTRTFPR
-307 FSPTP
+307 TP
-312 FVPSDKAN
+312 FVPSSKDN

-339 LKGAHADHAVI
+339 LTAAHANHAVI

-369 KNLGLPLENV
+369 KNLGWPLEHII
-379 VALTMPCF
+379 ALTMPCF

-392 TKSNAQK
+392 TKSNAQQ

-404 GTSFKEVD
+404 GTSFREVD

-419 HFSDIG
+419 HFADIG

-431 DVTYENSQARMRTL
+431 DVTYENAQARMRTL
-445 ILMNTANKCG
+445 LLMNTANKCG

-476 DHMSMYGVNAGVPKT
+476 DHMSMYAVNAGVPKT
-491 LVRYLVGYFASVSE
+491 LVRYLVDYFASVSE

-524 LPPEENGEIAQRT
+524 LPPEENGDIAQRT

-551 YYIMRFG
+551 YYIMRCG
-558 FPPHKIYR
+558 FPPRKIYR
-566 IAVQTFEGRYSPE
+566 MALRTFEGAYSPDV
-579 IIKKWLINFVRRFF
+579 IRKWLDNFIRRFF

-608 GSAAIS
+608 GSVAIS
-614 PRGDWRMPSDALYAE
+614 PRGDWRMPSDALSAE
-629 WLRDAENVGHFPKRK
+629 WLRN
-644 L
+644 LM

>member
-1 MHDGFIKI
+1 MHDGFIKV
-9 AVGVPEIAL
+9 AAGVPEIAL
-18 GDCQTNAERIIA
+18 GDCSANAHRIIA
-30 MARVMST
+30 MAEEMN
-37 AGVKLAVFT
+37 AKGVKLAVFT
-46 ELGVTGYTLEDLFL
+46 ELGITGYTLEDLFL

-65 NAAENA
+65 SAAEKA
-71 LSRIIKET
+71 LMMVMDET
-79 KELDMLLA
+79 ASLDMLLS
-87 VGVPVPVGCS
+87 VGVPVPVGCC

-105 NKGKLLA
+105 NRGKLLA

-126 EVRRFSSSPDKGFF
+126 EGRHFSASPDKGFF
-140 ITYVGQKVFLGQ
+140 ITYAGQKVFLGQ
-152 GLLRCSDMPELIV
+152 GLLKCADLPELVV

-178 PSVGLAQAG
+178 PSIGLAQAG
-187 ANVICNLS
+187 ANVIFNLS

-201 GKSEY
+201 GKSDY
-206 RRSIIKG
+206 RRSLIKG
-213 LSGSLVCAYAYCSA
+213 LSGSLLSAYVYCSA

-243 ICENAAMLAQQRW
+243 ICENGSLLAQQRW

-265 IDVQRINADRRRM
+265 IDMQRINADRRRM
-278 STFKAVA
+278 TTFTSVP
-285 SEQYP
+285 SEKYP
-290 MIGEF
+290 LIGEF
-295 NLSVTETKLERR
+295 NLDMTETKLERP

-320 LEERCKE
+320 LEERCRE

-369 KNLGLPLENV
+369 RNAGLPLENI

-491 LVRYLVGYFASVSE
+491 LVRYLVGYFASVADK
-505 EPLKSVLYD
+505 PLKSVLYD

-524 LPPEENGEIAQRT
+524 LPPEENGDIAQRT

-566 IAVQTFEGRYSPE
+566 IALPTFEGKYAPE
-579 IIKKWLINFVRRFF
+579 TIKKWLVNFIRRFF

-614 PRGDWRMPSDALYAE
+614 PRGDWRMPSDALFAE
-629 WLRDAENVGHFPKRK
+629 WLRDLEDM
-644 L
+644 

>member
-1 MHDGFIKI
+1 MRDGFIKV
-9 AVGVPEIAL
+9 ATGVPEIAL
-18 GDCQTNAERIIA
+18 GDCELNAERIIA
-30 MARVMST
+30 MSREMSEV
-37 AGVKLAVFT
+37 GVKLAVFT
-46 ELGVTGYTLEDLFL
+46 ELGVTGYTLEDIFL
-60 QQTLL
+60 QQTMLT
-65 NAAENA
+65 AGENA
-71 LSRIIKET
+71 LSRIMKET
-79 KELDMLLA
+79 AGLDMLIA

-105 NKGKLLA
+105 NRGRLLA
-112 LVPKTHIPTYSEFY
+112 LAPKTHIPTYSEFY
-126 EVRRFSSSPDKGFF
+126 EGRRFTPAPEKGFS
-140 ITYVGQKVFLGQ
+140 IQYAGQKVFLGQ
-152 GLLRCSDMPELIV
+152 GLLRCADLPELVV

-178 PSVGLAQAG
+178 PSTGLAQAG
-187 ANVICNLS
+187 ANVIFNLS

-206 RRSIIKG
+206 RRSLIKG
-213 LSGSLVCAYAYCSA
+213 LSGSLLCAYVYCSA

-243 ICENAAMLAQQRW
+243 ICENGSMLAQQRW

-265 IDVQRINADRRRM
+265 IDIQRIDADRRKM
-278 STFKAVA
+278 TTFTSVP
-285 SEQYP
+285 SEKYP
-290 MIGEF
+290 LIGEF
-295 NLSVTETKLERR
+295 SLEVTETKLERR
-307 FSPTP
+307 FSSTP

-320 LEERCKE
+320 LEERCRE

-339 LKGAHADHAVI
+339 IRGAHARTAVI

-369 KNLGLPLENV
+369 KSLGMPLENV
-379 VALTMPCF
+379 IAVTMPCF

-404 GTSFKEVD
+404 STSFKEID

-419 HFSDIG
+419 HFADIG

-445 ILMNTANKCG
+445 ILMNTANKLG

-491 LVRYLVGYFASVSE
+491 LVRYLVGYFASVSD
-505 EPLKSVLYD
+505 EPLRSVLYD

-524 LPPEENGEIAQRT
+524 LPPEENGDIAQRT
-537 EDIVGPYELHDFFM
+537 EDIVGPYEMHDFFM

-566 IAVQTFEGRYSPE
+566 IAVQTFEEKYSPDV
-579 IIKKWLINFVRRFF
+579 IKKWLVNFVRRFF

-614 PRGDWRMPSDALYAE
+614 PRGDWRMPSDVLYAE
-629 WLRDAENVGHFPKRK
+629 WLRDAERVE
-644 L
+644 

>member
-1 MHDGFIKI
+1 MKDGFVKI
-9 AVGVPEIAL
+9 AAGVPEIAL
-18 GDCQTNAERIIA
+18 GDCMLNAERIIS
-30 MARVMST
+30 MSHEMSA

-46 ELGVTGYTLEDLFL
+46 ELGITGYTLEDIFL

-65 NAAENA
+65 KAAEKA
-71 LSRIIKET
+71 LSQIIAET
-79 KELDMLLA
+79 AELDMLIA

-105 NKGKLLA
+105 NRGRLLA
-112 LVPKTHIPTYSEFY
+112 LIPKTHIPMYSEFY
-126 EVRRFSSSPDKGFF
+126 EGRRFTPAPENGFS
-140 ITYVGQKVFLGQ
+140 INYAGQNVFLGQ
-152 GLLRCSDMPELIV
+152 GMLRCSGMPELIV

-187 ANVICNLS
+187 ANVIFNLS

-206 RRSIIKG
+206 RRSIIRG
-213 LSGSLVCAYAYCSA
+213 LSGSLICAYAYCSA

-243 ICENAAMLAQQRW
+243 ICENASMLAQQRW
-256 STGTFITAD
+256 NTGSFITAD
-265 IDVQRINADRRRM
+265 IDIQRIDADRRRM
-278 STFKAVA
+278 TTFTAVPSDKYKII
-285 SEQYP
+285 SE
-290 MIGEF
+290 F
-295 NLSVTETKLERR
+295 SLDVTETMLERS

-320 LEERCKE
+320 LEERCRE
-327 IIHIQSA
+327 IIHIQSS

-339 LKGAHADHAVI
+339 LKGTHSKCAVI

-369 KNLGLPLENV
+369 KALGKPLENIAAV
-379 VALTMPCF
+379 TMPCF

-404 GTSFKEVD
+404 GTSFKEID

-431 DVTYENSQARMRTL
+431 DVTYENSQARIRTL
-445 ILMNTANKCG
+445 ILMNTANKLG

-491 LVRYLVGYFASVSE
+491 LVRYLVGYFASASE

-566 IAVQTFEGRYSPE
+566 IALRTFEGKYSPE
-579 IIKKWLINFVRRFF
+579 IIKKWLVNFVRRFF

-608 GSAAIS
+608 GSTAIS
-614 PRGDWRMPSDALYAE
+614 PRGDWRMPSDMLYAE
-629 WLRDAENVGHFPKRK
+629 WMRDAESV
-644 L
+644 

>member
-1 MHDGFIKI
+1 MKDGFIKI
-9 AVGVPEIAL
+9 AAGVPEIAL
-18 GDCQTNAERIIA
+18 GDCELNADRIIS
-30 MARVMST
+30 MAREMSLK
-37 AGVKLAVFT
+37 GVRLAVFT

-65 NAAENA
+65 SAAENA
-71 LSRIIKET
+71 LARIIKET
-79 KELDMLLA
+79 KGLDMLFA

-97 LYNCAAFI
+97 LYNCAALV
-105 NKGKLLA
+105 NKGRLLG

-126 EVRRFSSSPDKGFF
+126 EGRRFTSAPEKGFF
-140 ITYVGQKVFLGQ
+140 IEYAGQKVYLGQ
-152 GLLRCSDMPELIV
+152 GLFHCAELPELV
-165 AAEICEDAWVPCP
+165 VGAEICEDAWVPCP

-187 ANVICNLS
+187 ANVIFNLS

-206 RRSIIKG
+206 RRSIIRG

-243 ICENAAMLAQQRW
+243 ICENASMLAEQRW
-256 STGTFITAD
+256 STARFVTAD
-265 IDVQRINADRRRM
+265 IDIQRIDADRRRM
-278 STFKAVA
+278 STFTAVP
-285 SEQYP
+285 SEKYSFIAQFSLTVNEP
-290 MIGEF
+290 A
-295 NLSVTETKLERR
+295 LERG

-320 LEERCKE
+320 LEERCRE

-364 TVDAF
+364 TADAF
-369 KNLGLPLENV
+369 KNLGLPPENII
-379 VALTMPCF
+379 ALTMPCF

-404 GTSFKEVD
+404 GTSFREVD

-491 LVRYLVGYFASVSE
+491 LVRYLVGYFASVSD
-505 EPLKSVLYD
+505 EPLQSVLYD

-524 LPPEENGEIAQRT
+524 LPPEENGDIAQRT

-551 YYIMRFG
+551 YYMLRFG
-558 FPPHKIYR
+558 FAPHKIYR
-566 IAVQTFEGRYSPE
+566 MALLTFDGRYSPE
-579 IIKKWLINFVRRFF
+579 TIKKWLVNFVRRFF

-608 GSAAIS
+608 GSVAIS

-629 WLRDAENVGHFPKRK
+629 WLRDAVNV
-644 L
+644 

>member
-1 MHDGFIKI
+1 MKDGFIKI
-9 AVGVPEIAL
+9 ATGVPEIAL
-18 GDCQTNAERIIA
+18 GDCAENANRIIS
-30 MARVMST
+30 MSRKMYSQ
-37 AGVKLAVFT
+37 GVKLAVFT

-65 NAAENA
+65 DASAEA
-71 LSRIIKET
+71 LRTIIT
-79 KELDMLLA
+79 ATADMDMLIA
-87 VGVPVPVGCS
+87 VGAPVPVECS
-97 LYNCAAFI
+97 LYNCAAII
-105 NKGKLLA
+105 NRGKLLG
-112 LVPKTHIPTYSEFY
+112 LVPKTHMPTYSEFY
-126 EVRRFSSSPDKGFF
+126 EGRRFTPAPKEGKY
-140 ITYVGQKVFLGQ
+140 INYLGQSVYLGQ
-152 GLLRCSDMPELIV
+152 GTFRCTELPELVLGI
-165 AAEICEDAWVPCP
+165 ELCEDVWVPCP
-178 PSVGLAQAG
+178 PSIELAQAG
-187 ANVICNLS
+187 ANVIFNLS
-195 CSNELI
+195 CSNEVI

-206 RRSIIKG
+206 RREIIKG

-243 ICENAAMLAQQRW
+243 ICESASILAEQRW
-256 STGTFITAD
+256 NTGAFITAD
-265 IDVQRINADRRRM
+265 IDIQKINTDRRRM
-278 STFKAVA
+278 STFT
-285 SEQYP
+285 SENSGKYP
-290 MIGEF
+290 IIAEF
-295 NLSVTETKLERR
+295 SLDVTETKLTRTFPR
-307 FSPTP
+307 AP
-312 FVPSDKAN
+312 FVPSSKDN
-320 LEERCKE
+320 LETRCRE

-339 LKGAHADHAVI
+339 IIAAHATHAVI

-369 KNLGLPLENV
+369 KTLSCSLENII
-379 VALTMPCF
+379 ALTMPCF

-404 GTSFKEVD
+404 GTSFREVD

-425 HDGVTT
+425 HDGITT

-445 ILMNTANKCG
+445 ILMNTANKCN

-476 DHMSMYGVNAGVPKT
+476 DHMSMYAVNAGVPKT
-491 LVRYLVGYFASVSE
+491 LVRYLVDYFASSSD

-524 LPPEENGEIAQRT
+524 LPPEEDGNIAQRT

-551 YYIMRFG
+551 YYIMRCG

-566 IAVQTFEGRYSPE
+566 IALMTFNGKYSPE
-579 IIKKWLINFVRRFF
+579 IIKKWLGNFIRRFF

-608 GSAAIS
+608 GSVAIS
-614 PRGDWRMPSDALYAE
+614 PRGDWRMPSDALYAA
-629 WLRDAENVGHFPKRK
+629 WMRDLESVK
-644 L
+644 

>member
-1 MHDGFIKI
+1 MKDGFIKI
-9 AVGVPEIAL
+9 AAGVPEIAL
-18 GDCQTNAERIIA
+18 GDCNENAKRIIA
-30 MARVMST
+30 MSREMHSQ
-37 AGVKLAVFT
+37 GVKLAVFT
-46 ELGVTGYTLEDLFL
+46 ELGITGYTLEDLFL
-60 QQTLL
+60 QQALL
-65 NAAENA
+65 DASAEALRTIIAATA
-71 LSRIIKET
+71 
-79 KELDMLLA
+79 DMDILIA

-97 LYNCAAFI
+97 LYNCAAVI
-105 NKGKLLA
+105 NCGRLLG
-112 LVPKTHIPTYSEFY
+112 LVPKTHMPTYSEFY
-126 EVRRFSSSPDKGFF
+126 EGRRFTPAPAE
-140 ITYVGQKVFLGQ
+140 GQYINYLGQSVYLGQ
-152 GLLRCSDMPELIV
+152 GLFRCADLPELLLGI
-165 AAEICEDAWVPCP
+165 ELCEDVWVPCS
-178 PSVGLAQAG
+178 PSIGLAQAG
-187 ANVICNLS
+187 ANVIFNLS
-195 CSNELI
+195 CSNEVI

-206 RRSIIKG
+206 RREIIKG

-227 GDGESTTDLV
+227 GGGESTTDLV

-243 ICENAAMLAQQRW
+243 ICESAYLLAEQRW

-265 IDVQRINADRRRM
+265 IDIQKINTDRRRM
-278 STFKAVA
+278 STFTAVN
-285 SEQYP
+285 SDKYP
-290 MIGEF
+290 IIAEF
-295 NLSVTETKLERR
+295 RLDVTETQLTRTFPR
-307 FSPTP
+307 TP
-312 FVPSDKAN
+312 FVPSSKDN
-320 LEERCKE
+320 LEARCCE
-327 IIHIQSA
+327 IVHIQSA

-339 LKGAHADHAVI
+339 LTAAHSTHAVI

-369 KNLGLPLENV
+369 KSLNYPLQNI

-404 GTSFKEVD
+404 GTSFREVD

-431 DVTYENSQARMRTL
+431 DITYENSQARMRTL
-445 ILMNTANKCG
+445 ILMNTANQCN

-476 DHMSMYGVNAGVPKT
+476 DHMSMYAVNAGVPKT
-491 LVRYLVGYFASVSE
+491 LVRYLVDYFAAASD

-524 LPPEENGEIAQRT
+524 LPPEENGDIAQRT

-551 YYIMRFG
+551 YYIMRCG

-566 IAVQTFEGRYSPE
+566 IALLTFQGKYSPE
-579 IIKKWLINFVRRFF
+579 IIKKWLANFIRRFF

-608 GSAAIS
+608 GSVAIS
-614 PRGDWRMPSDALYAE
+614 PRGDWRMPSDALYAT
-629 WLRDAENVGHFPKRK
+629 WMRDFESIK
-644 L
+644 

>member
-1 MHDGFIKI
+1 MKDGFIKT
-9 AVGVPEIAL
+9 AAGVPEIAL
-18 GDCQTNAERIIA
+18 GDCSSNAERIIA
-30 MARVMST
+30 MAHDMGA

-46 ELGVTGYTLEDLFL
+46 ELGITGYTLEDLFL

-65 NAAENA
+65 TAAEKA
-71 LSRIIKET
+71 LVRIIKET
-79 KELDMLLA
+79 AELDMLMA

-105 NKGKLLA
+105 NRGKLLA

-126 EVRRFSSSPDKGFF
+126 EGRRFSSAPEKGFC
-140 ITYVGQKVFLGQ
+140 IEYAGQKVFLGQ
-152 GLLRCSDMPELIV
+152 GTLRCKEIPQLV
-165 AAEICEDAWVPCP
+165 AGAEICEDAWVPCP

-187 ANVICNLS
+187 ANVIFNLS

-243 ICENAAMLAQQRW
+243 ICENAAMLAEQRW
-256 STGTFITAD
+256 ETGSFVSAD
-265 IDVQRINADRRRM
+265 IDIQRIDADRRRM
-278 STFKAVA
+278 STFTALP
-285 SEQYP
+285 SEKYP
-290 MIGEF
+290 FIAEF
-295 NLSVTETKLERR
+295 SLEITQTRLERT

-320 LEERCKE
+320 LEERCRE

-339 LKGAHADHAVI
+339 LTGAHADHADI

-364 TVDAF
+364 TADAF
-369 KNLGLPLENV
+369 KSLGLPPENII
-379 VALTMPCF
+379 ALTMPCF

-419 HFSDIG
+419 HFADIG

-491 LVRYLVGYFASVSE
+491 LVRYLVGYFASVADK
-505 EPLKSVLYD
+505 PLKSVLYD

-524 LPPEENGEIAQRT
+524 LPPEENGDIAQRT

-558 FPPHKIYR
+558 FPPHKISR
-566 IAVQTFEGRYSPE
+566 IALPTFEG
-579 IIKKWLINFVRRFF
+579 
-593 TQQFKRSCL
+593 Q
-602 PDGPKV
+602 
-608 GSAAIS
+608 
-614 PRGDWRMPSDALYAE
+614 
-629 WLRDAENVGHFPKRK
+629 
-644 L
+644 